1 MVIGS
6 NKNTF
11 CRPFCS
17 KILRLHFEKYGDKI
31 APKANS
37 VQLVYE
43 YLCFTANVVFRN
55 GDIPETTAME
65 TTRYLGA
72 EMSNNPWSSALKHL
86 LYSDRIYRK
95 YSWYHLFKVCVNG

>member
-1 MVIGS
+1 MLIPSDHVNSLRFTVSVI
-6 NKNTF
+6 
-11 CRPFCS
+11 
-17 KILRLHFEKYGDKI
+17 
-31 APKANS
+31 
-37 VQLVYE
+37 
-43 YLCFTANVVFRN
+43 FRN

-95 YSWYHLFKVCVNG
+95 YSWYYLFKVYVNWSMLMYILHICLAFSAFVA